1 MHQGEVSR
9 ARQVLCSQAKAPGN
23 QVTLNEL
30 RHPERRPPQLS
41 EAIPPEV
48 SGHCPLHQF
57 KLDWRKYAC
66 NLHSVVH
73 PGSAAGLAGDTNE
86 HLKVLLDDK
95 KALLLIME
103 AVEHLSTA
111 DLPKEIADA
120 IGLGSL
126 TALLKE
132 NGSIR
137 GIVTGD
143 TFRRGVARTMA
154 QQCAK
159 IFEEAC
165 MPCQYALSTRAGTD
179 CVARV
184 VRLLTELDPKKTL
197 LSIDGIGAFDH
208 IKRKSMLEALHN
220 NPVLVPLLPFVR
232 TFYGKNSTYVW
243 YDDEGVPHEIS
254 QGEGGEQGRG
264 QPHAGVTCSGSARSS
279 RSRGRYTFL
288 DDICILCDPS
298 RVGEIFLQVKQSL
311 ARFAGV
317 QVNLGKTKVWN
328 RAATR
333 PEDLHHWSRGVER

>member
-1 MHQGEVSR
+1 M
-9 ARQVLCSQAKAPGN
+9 
-23 QVTLNEL
+23 
-30 RHPERRPPQLS
+30 
-41 EAIPPEV
+41 
-48 SGHCPLHQF
+48 
-57 KLDWRKYAC
+57 
-66 NLHSVVH
+66 
-73 PGSAAGLAGDTNE
+73 
-86 HLKVLLDDK
+86 LLDDEQ
-95 KALLLIME
+95 ATLLITE
-103 AVEHLSTA
+103 AAEHLSTA

-165 MPCQYALSTRAGTD
+165 MPYQYALSTRAGTD

-220 NPVLVPLLPFVR
+220 NPALAPLLPFVR

-254 QGEGGEQGRG
+254 QGEGGEQGDPLMPALYALG
-264 QPHAGVTCSGSARSS
+264 QHAALAHVDASLHEGEMLFA
-279 RSRGRYTFL
+279 FL
-288 DDICILCDPS
+288 DDIYILCDPS

-333 PEDLHHWSRGVER
+333 PEDLHTIGAEAWRGEGPEEEQGLVVLGVPVGHSAFVQKWLADKEESHQQFLTRIPAVQDAQCGVAATLDVRWTQSKPHPSKFTSV